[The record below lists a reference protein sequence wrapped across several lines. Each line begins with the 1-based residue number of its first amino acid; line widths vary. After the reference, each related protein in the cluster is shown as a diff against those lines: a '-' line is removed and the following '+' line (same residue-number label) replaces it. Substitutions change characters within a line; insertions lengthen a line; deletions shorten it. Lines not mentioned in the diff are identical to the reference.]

1 MLQIRM
7 MYNSVGSVIRG
18 VKGYAEQREQQ
29 KMAASVSVVDDACR
43 TYYYYHNPVYVWVYL
58 LLSDM

>member
-1 MLQIRM
+1 M

-29 KMAASVSVVDDACR
+29 KMAASVSVVDDAFR
-43 TYYYYHNPVYVWVYL
+43 TYYYYHNPVYV
-58 LLSDM
+58 